1 MATLQVTG
9 TVKDAQGLTTP
20 FTGTINTQS
29 APVVSSVVVTPDP
42 APVGT
47 KRTITINA
55 ADAEGGPLTYTCFV
69 EGQAATPTAQP
80 NVFTFVA

>member
-9 TVKDAQGLTTP
+9 TVTDAQGLTAP
-20 FTGTINTQS
+20 FTGTIQTQS
-29 APVVSSVVVTPDP
+29 APVVSSVTVSPQS

-47 KRTITINA
+47 LRTITINA
-55 ADAEGGPLTYTCFV
+55 SDAEGGPLTYACFV

-80 NVFTFVA
+80 NVFTFMA

>member
-9 TVKDAQGLTTP
+9 TVRDSDGLVTP
-20 FTGTINTQS
+20 FTGTIITQS
-29 APVVSSVVVTPDP
+29 APVVDSVSVSPQS

-47 KRTITINA
+47 TRTITINA
-55 ADAEGGPLTYTCFV
+55 HDAEGGVLTYTCFV
-69 EGQAATPTAQP
+69 EGAAATPTGQP